1 MKKIFLIAPFCY
13 FLSTGFAQNSEGAE
27 IIASI
32 SNAKSILSSN
42 MLNIVE
48 DNISN
53 TEENKKEVHETSPKR
68 TLVKAPVVSTVNGY
82 STTFTR
88 VFNFNKETVENS
100 DGCSLTYFVRE
111 NAGEFKYGLK
121 LEGRIKDYTN
131 KSSNIY
137 ISLNS
142 AVDPTRFTMVPADNN
157 GRFSVVID
165 DDSIKGITIIKKG
178 IADKEISF
186 AGTLEV
192 FANAEYAFDIT
203 LGKRIETYAKNVA
216 KKAEA
221 TYNKLNNSSNT
232 SILSNSEVYFGFNK
246 STLNGDAIKT
256 LKNIIETIKSENSY
270 TNGMIVEINGFTD
283 SKGSK
288 AYNKELSK
296 KRSIACK
303 AYLAKNGLS
312 NVEVSLITNAKGSI
326 ESDTKSLDDEQIRAK
341 NRKAEIIIKRI
352 IANAE

>member
-13 FLSTGFAQNSEGAE
+13 FLSTGFAQNFVGVET
-27 IIASI
+27 IASI
-32 SNAKSILSSN
+32 SNSKSLLSSDR
-42 MLNIVE
+42 LNIVE
-48 DNISN
+48 DNISIK
-53 TEENKKEVHETSPKR
+53 EENKKEVHESSLKR

-88 VFNFNKETVENS
+88 VFNFNRETVENS

-111 NAGEFKYGLK
+111 NSSEFKYGLK

-142 AVDPTRFTMVPADNN
+142 AVDPTRFTLVPADNN
-157 GRFSVVID
+157 GRFSVIID

-203 LGKRIETYAKNVA
+203 LGKYSETYAKNVA
-216 KKAEA
+216 KKAE
-221 TYNKLNNSSNT
+221 TINNKLKSSSNT
-232 SILSNSEVYFGFNK
+232 SILSNSEVYFDFNK
-246 STLNGDAIKT
+246 SSLNNEAIKT
-256 LKNIIETIKSENSY
+256 LKNVIETIKSENSY
-270 TNGMIVEINGFTD
+270 TNRMVVEINGFAD

-296 KRSIACK
+296 KRSVACK
-303 AYLAKNGLS
+303 EYLAKNGLS
-312 NVEVSLITNAKGSI
+312 NVEVSLITNAKGSV
-326 ESDTKSLDDEQIRAK
+326 ESDTNLLDDEQIRAK